1 MVEKKAEQ
9 LVIQEFV
16 KEHNLL
22 LHISGTKSTKVKPVL
37 PEYCLDFGYVVYG
50 LVASHTITLTNIGSF
65 PLTFSP
71 AHSSLAESG
80 FTIKL
85 GNKIKALPENE
96 SIEFTVLFDPASVNH
111 LLGYAEITLP
121 FQVWYTCI
129 IKPLYSGQLDK
140 LKTLHNYRDI
150 LNIIM

>member
-1 MVEKKAEQ
+1 MVGKKVEQ
-9 LVIQEFV
+9 LVIEQFL
-16 KEHNLL
+16 KEHNLS
-22 LHISGTKSTKVKPVL
+22 LHISGTKSTKMKPVL

-71 AHSSLAESG
+71 VHSSLVESG
-80 FTIKL
+80 FSIKL

-111 LLGYAEITLP
+111 PLGHAETTLP
-121 FQVWYTCI
+121 FQVWHIT
-129 IKPLYSGQLDK
+129 
-140 LKTLHNYRDI
+140 HV
-150 LNIIM
+150 